1 MSYSF
6 KNAIIRQPNKSIQ
19 NGLSSR
25 NLHPQ
30 YEVIAEEHSNYI
42 KAINEAGLQIK
53 LLESLE
59 EYPDSIFVE
68 DPALTYKSNVIILNP
83 FDPSRNGEKNIIK
96 NEIKHFF
103 DNILFV
109 EDGFVEGGDI
119 LNINNHFIIGL
130 SNRTN
135 KLGADNLSKI
145 LQSLGATVEIRKTP
159 DDILHFKS
167 ECSIIDDD
175 TILVSNKMAQL
186 DYLKSHYHLIELP
199 IGEEGAANALRI
211 NDKLLLPDG
220 FIKAEEILS
229 NKYNIIKVK
238 VDEIAKVDAGLSC
251 MSLRW

>member
-19 NGLSSR
+19 NGLSSLD
-25 NLHPQ
+25 LHPQ
-30 YEVIAEEHSNYI
+30 YEIIEQEHSNYI
-42 KAINEAGLQIK
+42 KAIKEAGLQIQ

-83 FDPSRNGEKNIIK
+83 FDPSRNGEKNIIE
-96 NEIKHFF
+96 NEIKDLF

-135 KLGADNLSKI
+135 QLGAENLSKI
-145 LQSLGATVEIRKTP
+145 LQSLDATVEICKTP

-167 ECSIIDDD
+167 ECSVIDDD

-186 DYLKSHYHLIELP
+186 DYLRSNYHLIELP
-199 IGEEGAANALRI
+199 IGEEGAANSLKI

-220 FIKAEEILS
+220 FEKAEEILS
-229 NKYNIIKVK
+229 KKYTIIKVK
-238 VDEIAKVDAGLSC
+238 VDVIAKVDAGLSC
-251 MSLRW
+251 MSLRY